1 MIFKDCRDCGH
12 SLELTPKQ
20 INFQRLVRAR
30 RGYVLCDVCDVK
42 ALEKK
47 WVNHIVLAASIT
59 KQDSQVL
66 TRQQIVTAKTVR
78 KVLHRNR

>member
-30 RGYVLCDVCDVK
+30 RGYVLCDTCDVK
-42 ALEKK
+42 AIEKK
-47 WVNHIVLAASIT
+47 WDNHIILAASVSGHRQT
-59 KQDSQVL
+59 L
-66 TRQQIVTAKTVR
+66 ARQQIVTAKTVR
-78 KVLHRNR
+78 KVLHRSR